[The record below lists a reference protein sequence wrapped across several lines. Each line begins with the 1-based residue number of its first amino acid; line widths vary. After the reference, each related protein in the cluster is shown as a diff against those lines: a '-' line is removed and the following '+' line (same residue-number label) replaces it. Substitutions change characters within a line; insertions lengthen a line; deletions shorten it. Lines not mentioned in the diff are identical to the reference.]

1 VVEETAEG
9 SGQPPANFLV
19 PFTDLFLLSPPGGV
33 GKTTLG
39 LIAATSLRRH
49 FGDCDSYFESL
60 HGPISNFVS
69 KHGWPPF
76 RDCETQILKKLLEER
91 PRGWVIACG
100 GGVVDREENVE
111 MLREFRDG
119 GGVIV
124 HVVRD
129 KEEVVHYLIDEHRKY
144 VPFSLFPLAPQ
155 RTTDLYP

>member
-1 VVEETAEG
+1 MLRDQEQRG
-9 SGQPPANFLV
+9 RCPFFLFRRIDLLLFPPS
-19 PFTDLFLLSPPGGV
+19 PSSPTLSGGV

-60 HGPISNFVS
+60 HGPISTFVS

-76 RDCETQILKKLLEER
+76 RDCETQILHKLLEER

-111 MLREFRDG
+111 MLRKFRDG

-129 KEEVVHYLIDEHRKY
+129 KEEVVHYLIDEHRK
-144 VPFSLFPLAPQ
+144 
-155 RTTDLYP
+155 